1 MSALALRFQGGLAP
15 KTGDAASI
23 KPSSPSSPQKSLRKA
38 AISIVLLPVGKG
50 NACVHRALLP

>member
-23 KPSSPSSPQKSLRKA
+23 KPSSPQKSLRKA